1 MPPFAAFRS
10 PEHHAGVLIHEAAH
24 ATGAKHRLDRKFEE
38 RFDRAGRALEKI
50 CADLT
55 AAFIL
60 ADLGIAHHPRPD
72 HAAYIGSWLESLKDD
87 PRAIFAAASQAQ
99 PAANWMRGQ
108 QSGQLGRA

>member
-87 PRAIFAAASQAQ
+87 PRAIFAAASKAQ
-99 PAANWMRGQ
+99 QAANWMRGQ